1 MYKKILMPTDG
12 SPSAELAIDKGLELA
27 KLTGAEVTF
36 LHILENPLAAGYVAA
51 ANMAYSAEL
60 YQDLREGA
68 TALLEHVVDLARAKG
83 VTSKGVLVED
93 IDPVQAIHDAEK
105 EHDLVVMGTHGRR
118 GFNRWMFGSVAEGA
132 LRRSTVPYLV
142 VRSELAE

>member
-12 SPSAELAIDKGLELA
+12 SQSAELAVNQGLELA

-36 LHILENPLAAGYVAA
+36 LHTLENPLAAGYVAA

-60 YQDLREGA
+60 YQDLRNSA
-68 TALLEHVVDLARAKG
+68 TQLLEHAVSLAKEKGVKAKG
-83 VTSKGVLVED
+83 LLVED
-93 IDPVQAIHDAEK
+93 KDPVVAIHEAEK
-105 EHDLVVMGTHGRR
+105 DHDLVVMGTHGRR

-132 LRRSTVPYLV
+132 LRRSTIPYLV
-142 VRSELAE
+142 VRSELEE

>member
-1 MYKKILMPTDG
+1 MYRKILMPTDG
-12 SPSAELAIDKGLELA
+12 SPSSALAIEQGLELA

-36 LHILENPLAAGYVAA
+36 LHTLENPLAAGYVAA

-60 YQDLREGA
+60 YQDLRNSA
-68 TALLEHVVDLARAKG
+68 NQLLEQVVEQARAKG
-83 VTSKGVLVED
+83 VTAKGVLVED

-142 VRSELAE
+142 VRSEVEA

>member
-1 MYKKILMPTDG
+1 MYRKILLPTDG
-12 SPSAELAIDKGLELA
+12 SPSSELAIQQGLELA

-36 LHILENPLAAGYVAA
+36 LHTLENPLAAGYVAA

-60 YQDLREGA
+60 YEDLRNSA
-68 TALLEHVVDLARAKG
+68 NLLLEHVVGLARDKG

-93 IDPVQAIHDAEK
+93 VDPVQAIHDAEK

-142 VRSELAE
+142 VRSELEE

>member
-1 MYKKILMPTDG
+1 MYRKILMPTDG
-12 SPSAELAIDKGLELA
+12 SPSSELAIQQGLELA

-36 LHILENPLAAGYVAA
+36 LHTLENPLAAGYVAA

-60 YQDLREGA
+60 YEDLRNSA
-68 TALLEHVVDLARAKG
+68 NLLLEHVVGLARDKG

-93 IDPVQAIHDAEK
+93 VDPVQAIHDAEK

-142 VRSELAE
+142 VRSELEE

>member
-1 MYKKILMPTDG
+1 MYRKILMPTDG
-12 SPSAELAIDKGLELA
+12 SPSSALAIEQGLELA

-36 LHILENPLAAGYVAA
+36 LHTLENPLAAGYVAA

-60 YQDLREGA
+60 YQDLRNSA
-68 TALLEHVVDLARAKG
+68 NQLLEQVVEQARAKG
-83 VTSKGVLVED
+83 VTAKGVLVED

-142 VRSELAE
+142 VRSELEA

>member
-1 MYKKILMPTDG
+1 MYKKILLPTDG
-12 SPSAELAIDKGLELA
+12 SPSAELAVNQGLELA

-36 LHILENPLAAGYVAA
+36 LHTLENPLAAGYVAA

-60 YQDLREGA
+60 YQDLRNSA
-68 TALLEHVVDLARAKG
+68 TQLLEQAVHLARDKGVKAKG
-83 VTSKGVLVED
+83 LLVED
-93 IDPVQAIHDAEK
+93 KDPVAAIHEAEK
-105 EHDLVVMGTHGRR
+105 DHDLVVMGTHGRR

-142 VRSELAE
+142 VRSELED

>member
-1 MYKKILMPTDG
+1 MYRKILMPADG
-12 SPSAELAIDKGLELA
+12 SPSSELAIEKGLELA

-60 YQDLREGA
+60 YEDLRNSA
-68 TALLEHVVDLARAKG
+68 NQLLEHVVAMAREKG
-83 VTSKGVLVED
+83 VTAKGVLVED
-93 IDPVQAIHDAEK
+93 VDPVQAIHEAEK
-105 EHDLVVMGTHGRR
+105 DHDLVVMGTHGRR

-142 VRSELAE
+142 VRSEVEA

>member
-1 MYKKILMPTDG
+1 MYAKILMPTDG
-12 SPSAELAIDKGLELA
+12 SPSSDLAIEHGLELA

-36 LHILENPLAAGYVAA
+36 LHILENPLAAGYVPA
-51 ANMAYSAEL
+51 ANLAYSAEL
-60 YQDLREGA
+60 YQDLRSSA
-68 TALLEHVVDLARAKG
+68 NQLLEHAVGLAREKG
-83 VTSKGVLVED
+83 VSSKGVLVED
-93 IDPVQAIHDAEK
+93 VDPVQAIRDAEK

-142 VRSELAE
+142 VRSELES

>member
-1 MYKKILMPTDG
+1 MYRKILMPTDG
-12 SPSAELAIDKGLELA
+12 SPSSELAIAQGLELA

-36 LHILENPLAAGYVAA
+36 LHTLENPLAAGYVAA

-60 YQDLREGA
+60 YQDLRNSA
-68 TALLEHVVDLARAKG
+68 NQLLEQVVEQARAMG
-83 VTSKGVLVED
+83 VTAKGVLVED

-142 VRSELAE
+142 VRSELES